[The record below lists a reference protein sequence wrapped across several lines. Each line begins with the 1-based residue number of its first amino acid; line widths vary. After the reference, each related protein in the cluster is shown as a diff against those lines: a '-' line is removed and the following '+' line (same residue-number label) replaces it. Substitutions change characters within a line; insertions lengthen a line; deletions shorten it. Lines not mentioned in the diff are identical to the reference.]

1 MLPFFQ
7 NIVGFLNKEEIPYML
22 TGSVAMSIYIVPRA
36 TKDMDFVAAL
46 KKEDIDKIAARF
58 GKEYYCDRDA
68 MADALRRKMLFNIID
83 TSTGFKAD
91 FIPLNQTAYE
101 QTKFSRRRETDFL
114 GSSIYVISPED
125 LIVSKLVWIQ
135 QLQSA
140 QQIVDIENLLAIE
153 NLDQAYISH
162 WVNALHLTTFGL
174 L

>member
-7 NIVGFLNKEEIPYML
+7 NIVGFLNTEEIPYML

-36 TKDMDFVAAL
+36 TKDIDFVVAL
-46 KKEDIDKIAARF
+46 KTEDIDKIAARF
-58 GKEYYCDRDA
+58 SNEYYCDRDA
-68 MADALRRKMLFNIID
+68 MADALHRKMLFNIID

-114 GSSIYVISPED
+114 GNPVYVISPED

-140 QQIVDIENLLAIE
+140 QQIVDIQNLLTIE
-153 NLDQAYISH
+153 SLDRAYIFH
-162 WVNALHLTTFGL
+162 WVNELRLSTFDL